1 MLCSLQIHHQNIWG
15 LNSSAAQVC
24 KHTAENST
32 RNYRS
37 CTEIDIQYFSL
48 HKEITVRTNS
58 VIDIFTNC
66 LFSLNCKPETGKMLG
81 EQGESKDTTDRTT
94 CNQTPSFHKTAL
106 LQSQDMIVKNLPG
119 S

>member
-48 HKEITVRTNS
+48 HKEITVRTNTVRS
-58 VIDIFTNC
+58 GPPDENPLMV
-66 LFSLNCKPETGKMLG
+66 
-81 EQGESKDTTDRTT
+81 
-94 CNQTPSFHKTAL
+94 KTAAVIL
-106 LQSQDMIVKNLPG
+106 H
-119 S
+119 